1 MNKLDEDLNKKIN
14 EIKNLIQKKYM
25 DKIEINK
32 IIKTLEVQI
41 KSLGED
47 TKKDSDSWLLA
58 KRPLKCF
65 NCASCEAN
73 IKNDYASADYLPW
86 KKYPKGD
93 KIHRMGQGFSHM
105 LQMMTSEFVKS
116 IQDMEINTRNNF
128 NSISTQFNE
137 RPNNVN
143 NNINNNI
150 MINNTREEFNTKNG
164 KKNNKMKLPKVH
176 PYSNTK
182 LKKYKLENSLP
193 VSDDENN
200 YIDSVNN
207 NEDEAKEDK
216 NSPKILKI
224 YKKNN
229 KMGKDYENF
238 ELMSTRNNDFN
249 RKFPFMKTDKNIYDK
264 ED

>member
-1 MNKLDEDLNKKIN
+1 
-14 EIKNLIQKKYM
+14 M

-150 MINNTREEFNTKNG
+150 MINNTRE
-164 KKNNKMKLPKVH
+164 
-176 PYSNTK
+176 
-182 LKKYKLENSLP
+182 
-193 VSDDENN
+193 
-200 YIDSVNN
+200 
-207 NEDEAKEDK
+207 
-216 NSPKILKI
+216 
-224 YKKNN
+224 
-229 KMGKDYENF
+229 
-238 ELMSTRNNDFN
+238 
-249 RKFPFMKTDKNIYDK
+249 
-264 ED
+264 